1 MADHKHF
8 DNVCFHF
15 NFLRN
20 IKVHGF
26 YYDSFDSFL
35 SSYPFIRKDHYHNF
49 YSVLFFQ
56 EGNGTLRL
64 DNDTFPVRPQTACL
78 IAPNQLHS
86 FEGLKDARG
95 LVFFFCEDFYVEEFS
110 FVRLLNIFSCTSR
123 TATSHGSPCI
133 ELNHLENGFITDI
146 VKSICQ
152 EYENYSSS
160 DNSSIIIRSL
170 LNVMLLRLSQLNDEK
185 SGIPVNGKGAL
196 IHDLSRLIDRHFTL
210 EHNIS
215 FYSSAFNVSERQL
228 NELCNRHF
236 RCGLKKILTDRLMQE
251 ARKLL
256 TYSELS
262 VSEISYKLNFDD
274 NSYFNKVF
282 RKQTGLT
289 PKRFRD
295 IHKKLVP

>member
-1 MADHKHF
+1 M
-8 DNVCFHF
+8 
-15 NFLRN
+15 
-20 IKVHGF
+20 HGF

-49 YSVLFFQ
+49 YSILFFQ

-64 DNDTFPVRPQTACL
+64 ENESFAIRPQTACF

-86 FEGLKDARG
+86 FEGLKDAKG

-110 FVRLLNIFSCTSR
+110 FVRLLNIYSCTSR
-123 TATSHGSPCI
+123 TATSHGNPCI
-133 ELNHLENGFITDI
+133 GLNHLENGFITDI
-146 VKSICQ
+146 VKSISQ
-152 EYENYSSS
+152 EYENFASSG
-160 DNSSIIIRSL
+160 NSSIIIRSL
-170 LNVMLLRLSQLNDEK
+170 LNVMLLRLSQLHDEQ
-185 SGIPVNGKGAL
+185 SGIPANGKGAL
-196 IHDLSRLIDRHFTL
+196 IHDLSRLIDRHFTR

-215 FYSSAFNVSERQL
+215 FYSSAFHVSERQL

-262 VSEISYKLNFDD
+262 VSEISYKLNFED

-295 IHKKLVP
+295 LHKKLVP